1 MKKGELMH
9 TKNFHPISKLM
20 DWLWR
25 RAPHK
30 KESATSPSARKRM
43 TALLDKEKIS
53 YRVVPHPKAYSAL
66 RLAESIHIP
75 GREVAK
81 VVIVR
86 ASDLAPEAATTE
98 EYGMV
103 VLPANRDLDLARFA
117 HAIGAESVSLVE
129 EWELKEI
136 FPDCEIGA
144 MPPFGN
150 LYELPVYV
158 DRSLS
163 EEPVLFFPAGS
174 HHEVIEMR
182 YDDFDRIVR
191 PIVGYFALEPL
202 KRVSGA

>member
-1 MKKGELMH
+1 MRTEH
-9 TKNFHPISKLM
+9 FYPISKLI
-20 DWLWR
+20 DWWR
-25 RAPHK
+25 RAPSK
-30 KESATSPSARKRM
+30 KESATLPSARERI

-53 YRVVPHPKAYSAL
+53 YRVVSHPKAYSAL
-66 RLAESIHIP
+66 RLAESIHVP

-86 ASDLAPEAATTE
+86 AKE

-103 VLPANRDLDLARFA
+103 VLPASHDLDLTRFA
-117 HAIGAESVSLVE
+117 HAIGAEAVSLLE
-129 EWELKEI
+129 ERELKEI
-136 FPDCEIGA
+136 FPDCEVGA
-144 MPPFGN
+144 MPPLGN

-158 DRSLS
+158 DQALA
-163 EEPVLFFPAGS
+163 EEPVLFFPAGN

-191 PIVGYFALEPL
+191 PIVGNFALEPL

>member
-1 MKKGELMH
+1 MRTE
-9 TKNFHPISKLM
+9 NFRPISKLI
-20 DWLWR
+20 DWWR
-25 RAPHK
+25 SALRK
-30 KESATSPSARKRM
+30 KEGTTSPSARERM
-43 TALLDKEKIS
+43 TALLDKEKIP
-53 YRVVPHPKAYSAL
+53 YRVVPHPKACSAL
-66 RLAESIHIP
+66 RLAESIHVP

-86 ASDLAPEAATTE
+86 AGDLAPGAATTE

-117 HAIGAESVSLVE
+117 HTIGAESVSLVE

-144 MPPFGN
+144 MPPLGN

-158 DRSLS
+158 DQALA

-182 YDDFDRIVR
+182 YKDFERLVH
-191 PIVGYFALEPL
+191 PIVDHFALEPL
-202 KRVSGA
+202 KRVIGA